1 MEQVARIIFLTEKE
15 KVTFFDGLLNRFLV
29 WQVKV
34 VVEPCVVLGVL
45 HHAEFN
51 LGLVVSFGIDNKFLD
66 VHSVA

>member
-1 MEQVARIIFLTEKE
+1 MEQVARIIFLTGKE
-15 KVTFFDGLLNRFLV
+15 KVTFFDCQLNRLLV

-34 VVEPCVVLGVL
+34 VVEPCVVIGVL

-51 LGLVVSFGIDNKFLD
+51 LGLVVSFGVDNEFFD